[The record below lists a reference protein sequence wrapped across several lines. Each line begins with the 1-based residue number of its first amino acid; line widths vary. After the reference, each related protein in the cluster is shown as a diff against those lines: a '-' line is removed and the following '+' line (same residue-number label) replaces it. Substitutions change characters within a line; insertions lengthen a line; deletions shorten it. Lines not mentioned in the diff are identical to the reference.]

1 MKEYISVNIV
11 AQSLLLGKSIKN
23 NDCHTIENIRQLR
36 LPYGINL
43 NSSLDFAMQCQWVS
57 NVNADVVFTDNGNNI
72 IEMFDGQSISMQLW
86 RRILYIYI
94 TVCSPAWCRRI
105 PYGRREAYL
114 FMNEEEQRCFEE
126 AGLVDSQ
133 DESVIDWWDTL
144 ANEERNRSN
153 AALGDIGRRGERLT
167 MAYEELR
174 TGVKPNWRS
183 IETNLSGY
191 DILSQRSSNEKE
203 KLLIEVKTSNQ
214 QLETACANISRH
226 EWNVAVMKNNRSR
239 YFFYFWALSGHG
251 NRLAIIN
258 VDEMS
263 NHIPE
268 DNESGKWENV
278 NIPFNAFRE
287 MFENCEL

>member
-11 AQSLLLGKSIKN
+11 AQSLLLGKSIKD
-23 NDCHTIENIRQLR
+23 NDCYTIEKIRQLR

-43 NSSLDFAMQCQWVS
+43 NSSLDFAIQCQWVS
-57 NVNADVVFTDNGNNI
+57 NVDTNVVLTDYGNTI
-72 IEMFDGQSISMQLW
+72 IEMFDGHSISMQLW

-114 FMNEEEQRCFEE
+114 FMNEEEQRCFDE

-133 DESVIDWWDTL
+133 DESVIDWWDML
-144 ANEERNRSN
+144 ANEERTKSD
-153 AALGDIGRRGERLT
+153 AALGDIGRKGERLT
-167 MAYEELR
+167 LAYEELR

-203 KLLIEVKTSNQ
+203 KLLIEVKTSTQ
-214 QLETACANISRH
+214 QLETACAIISRH
-226 EWNVAVMKNNRSR
+226 EWDVASMKNNRNR
-239 YFFYFWALSGHG
+239 YLFYFWALSGNG

-263 NHIPE
+263 SHIPD

-278 NIPFNAFRE
+278 SIPFDAFKE